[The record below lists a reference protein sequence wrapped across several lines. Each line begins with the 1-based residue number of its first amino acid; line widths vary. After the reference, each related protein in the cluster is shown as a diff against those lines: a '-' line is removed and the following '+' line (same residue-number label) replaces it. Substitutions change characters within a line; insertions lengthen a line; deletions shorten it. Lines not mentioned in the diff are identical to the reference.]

1 MAEYKGEVIPQA
13 KQPAY
18 SGEFVPYHGEIDY
31 SKVGTP
37 AEKSQIASEQ
47 DTRSISDKIV
57 SAGLKG
63 AAFTVGAEGA
73 LARLAPVGNALRVGG
88 ELSTYSAGQTAKTAL
103 GGAGIGV
110 TDEAVHQALDALVP
124 DWSPTA
130 KEATAFGTVMLG
142 AGAVP
147 AAGALYRSL
156 TPVLSQS
163 NRLVQGAQKITNIL
177 APDVEK
183 FTKSRLEKLAK
194 GDVSEISGPVLEK
207 ILKPFGEKSAE
218 IKATIEAKDN
228 AIKELKVKYSKLTQD
243 EKTRLDGLI
252 QDRKKY
258 IEGLGS
264 QLPGTK
270 SAFNYGRDRFL
281 PDNPSK
287 VGAEARNEIVTNYE
301 KAIDTRAKAA
311 STDYKEMIDD
321 AEAKEKRGM
330 TVLMTDSHKQMV
342 AYIDNLLTKVNL
354 PKDFNNP
361 LMTLRTAL
369 TKGAEMNL
377 SEVDR
382 KLIALRKG
390 IPLDQVPEKMFLQPT
405 MEGMEIIRRKLND
418 VAFPAI
424 GQPEGFNA
432 IGAKNAE
439 KIGEY
444 LDKSMSEFSGYGT
457 NNPYLKY
464 KENYKKNSEYINKVK
479 TTFGE
484 QFMQKEDAFWKAPAG
499 ELIKKASASPEAYDH
514 FVGLVGKEK
523 ADAMIS
529 KYFVHRFEGMKDSEA
544 AFEFMKENVPVLMQV
559 SAYKDI
565 QNVIMKMRIAE
576 HDIEGFDAEIK
587 KLQGAHPVETET
599 MKGARTQREALE
611 KENVAHA
618 VEAKEIDK
626 VLEKVGNDPERLAK
640 VVKLTRD
647 PIWQERIGQFV
658 NTPEQKKAFVDA
670 VAITLKDTPPNQVV
684 EVFKRDILP
693 TIRRIGISGGTG
705 EVGLSYI
712 ENTIKSIER
721 LQNRSVKEKAMV
733 DFTRR
738 LLGAGGSQTPT
749 KGLTEIGDFVDRPV
763 STISNA
769 LGNIGKA
776 FSSPLPPP
784 LK

>member
-1 MAEYKGEVIPQA
+1 MAEYKGEVILNSNEP
-13 KQPAY
+13 
-18 SGEFVPYHGEIDY
+18 SGQYVPYHGEVDY
-31 SKVGTP
+31 SKIGTP

-47 DTRSISDKIV
+47 DTRSWADKIV

-63 AAFTVGAEGA
+63 AAFTAGAEGT
-73 LARLAPVGNALRVGG
+73 LAKLAPVGNALRVGG

-194 GDVSEISGPVLEK
+194 GDVSEISGPALEK

-252 QDRKKY
+252 QDREKY

-354 PKDFNNP
+354 REDFNNP

-369 TKGAEMNL
+369 TKGAEINL
-377 SEVDR
+377 SETDR

-390 IPLDQVPEKMFLQPT
+390 ISLDQVPEKMFLQPT
-405 MEGMEIIRRKLND
+405 MEGMEIVRRKLND

-424 GQPEGFNA
+424 GQPQGFNA

-464 KENYKKNSEYINKVK
+464 KENYKKNSEYINKIK

-484 QFMQKEDAFWKAPAG
+484 QFIQKEDAFWKVPAG

-514 FVGLVGKEK
+514 FVGMVGKEN

-529 KYFVHRFEGMKDSEA
+529 KYFVHEFESLLQGSTKSA
-544 AFEFMKENVPVLMQV
+544 SEFMKKNEAVLMKV
-559 SAYKDI
+559 SANKDI
-565 QNVIMKMRIAE
+565 QNVLMKMRIAE
-576 HDIEGFDAEIK
+576 DDIEGFKTEIK
-587 KLQGAHPVETET
+587 KLQGAHPVETEA
-599 MKGARTQREALE
+599 MKGARTQHEAIE

-626 VLEKVGNDPERLAK
+626 VLEQVGNDPERLAK

-712 ENTIKSIER
+712 ESTIKSIER

-738 LLGAGGSQTPT
+738 LLGAGGSQTTMGGIP
-749 KGLTEIGDFVDRPV
+749 LIGNFVERPV
-763 STISNA
+763 TTVKGIYNKLTA
-769 LGNIGKA
+769 PNE
-776 FSSPLPPP
+776 LPPP